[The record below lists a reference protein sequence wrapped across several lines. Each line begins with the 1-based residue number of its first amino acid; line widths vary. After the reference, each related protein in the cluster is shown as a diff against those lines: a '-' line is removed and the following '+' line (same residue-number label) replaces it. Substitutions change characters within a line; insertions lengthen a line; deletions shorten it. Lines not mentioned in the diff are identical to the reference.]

1 MKKLLALVLSVIL
14 VACLFSGCEVDE
26 SKLSTIQPA
35 GLPQYDGDGYVTNLI
50 EDDRN
55 VTMIYSENP
64 EEYEEYVQ
72 LLLDN
77 GFAKYAENQIGDN
90 LFATLYNQVTTATVY
105 FRPAVNELK
114 VIAEPRKDL
123 YPREKDNKYKSKD
136 IQTLLTGFKGENVIA
151 YSGMGIII
159 RLDDGSFIII
169 DGGGG
174 DYDSV
179 DSNKLLNILKEQSP
193 EGTEKPVIAAWIFT
207 HSHND
212 HIGVFNFFSDD
223 FHDKVIIESFYYNY
237 PKLRNTT
244 MSVRKFNQVMADYY
258 SEVKTIRPHT
268 GEKYYI
274 RNAVIEVLYTHEDMY
289 PDTYENGGVNDGNQ
303 ASLIFTIDID
313 GQRIMITGDAST
325 CGFDQTVRCFGD
337 YLKSDIFQMA
347 HHGQNGTV
355 DFNSLVDPTYAI
367 LPVSHPALET
377 HYTNNDASRW
387 LVYSE
392 NVRQFIDFAKT
403 SVTIPIP
410 YNPTDEEIVDR
421 VPNWTTNLPTYPTL
435 KAKTVKA
442 AKSVPEALFDLGFEN
457 GKPIDKLGNLT
468 VTCPKGTIGETKVYY
483 DYNEYDVT
491 AFMGNGANEG
501 LLVNLPFE
509 TAEEYKEFI
518 TDGFTFELFFQ
529 LEDYNYGYVIP
540 EKENIQS
547 HTSLF
552 GNLNF
557 GGVSLCC
564 RDYNDVSQLQFV
576 MNSTKKNAATN
587 PWDSY
592 VCAARRWMN
601 EGPVFIEEGKVA
613 HCVGTYDK
621 KTNTL
626 NIYYNGILA
635 STGSFGNGDFV
646 ASEEGYNVLG
656 IGIDP
661 TSYLKSFGEMS
672 PFTVLGAKIYKTAL
686 SESQV
691 LAEYNNCI
699 KELKK

>member
-1 MKKLLALVLSVIL
+1 MKKLFSLVLSVVS
-14 VACLFSGCEVDE
+14 VACLFAGCEVDE

-35 GLPQYDGDGYVTNLI
+35 GLPQYEGDGHVTSLV

-64 EEYEEYVQ
+64 EEFEEYVQ
-72 LLLDN
+72 LLIDN

-105 FRPAVNELK
+105 FRPAANELK
-114 VIAEPRKDL
+114 IIAEPRGDL
-123 YPREKDNKYKSKD
+123 YPREKDNKYESKKM
-136 IQTLLTGFKGENVIA
+136 QSLFTGFKGENVVA

-159 RLDDGSFIII
+159 RLDDGSFIIV

-174 DYDSV
+174 DYDSI
-179 DSNKLLNILKEQSP
+179 DSNKLMNILKEQSP

-207 HSHND
+207 HAHND
-212 HIGVFNFFSDD
+212 HIGVFNYFSDD
-223 FHDKVIIESFYYNY
+223 FHDQVVIEKFYYNY
-237 PKLRNTT
+237 PKTKNPG
-244 MSVRKFNQVMADYY
+244 MSVRKFEQAMTDYY
-258 SEVKTIRPHT
+258 SDVDTIRPHT

-274 RNAVIEVLYTHEDMY
+274 RNAVIEVLFTHEDMY
-289 PDTYENGGVNDGNQ
+289 PETFENGQISDLNQ
-303 ASLIFTIDID
+303 ASLIFSIDIE
-313 GQRIMITGDAST
+313 GQRIMITGDVST
-325 CGFDQTVRCFGD
+325 GGMGQTVRCFGD
-337 YLKSDIFQMA
+337 YLKSDILQMA

-355 DFNSLVDPTYAI
+355 DFYSSVDPTYAV
-367 LPVSHPALET
+367 LPVSYPAYET
-377 HYTNNDASRW
+377 HYTMNDANNW
-387 LVYSE
+387 LIDSK
-392 NVRQFIDFAKT
+392 NVRQFIDFSKV
-403 SVTIPIP
+403 SVTIPLP
-410 YNPTDEEIVDR
+410 YNPTDKEIVDR
-421 VPNWTTNLPTYPTL
+421 IPNWTTNQPTFPTL

-442 AKSVPEALFDLGFEN
+442 AKSVPEAWFDLGFEN

-468 VTCPKGTIGETKVYY
+468 VTMPKGTIGETAVNHKNKE
-483 DYNEYDVT
+483 YNIT
-491 AFMGNGANEG
+491 GFKGSGANEG

-509 TAEEYKEFI
+509 TAEEYKKFI

-529 LEDYNYGYVIP
+529 IDKYNEEYVIP
-540 EKENIQS
+540 ENENIQS
-547 HTSLF
+547 NTSLF
-552 GNLNF
+552 GNVNL
-557 GGVSLCC
+557 GGVSLCS
-564 RDYNDVSQLQFV
+564 RDYKEKSQLQLV
-576 MNSTKKNAATN
+576 MGSTMKNAATN

-601 EGPVFIEEGKVA
+601 EGPVFIEDGKVV

-635 STGSFGNGDFV
+635 ATGSFGKGEFV
-646 ASEEGYNVLG
+646 VGEGGHNVLG

-699 KELKK
+699 KTLK